1 MAPNQ
6 LEIRT
11 MNSAFGGLFTSRL
24 NMNLREDKHWAY
36 GAGSFMQNALGQRPY
51 LLYAPVQTDKTADS
65 MKEMLAEAQGLVGE
79 KPLSDA
85 EIAKVKQSDVRALPG
100 QFESSQSVL
109 GAVQSI
115 VVYHRPDDY
124 VQTLKAHIESQ
135 KDADVEAA
143 AKEVVHPNGLTW
155 VVVGDRKQI
164 EKSIR
169 ELKIGNIEVLD
180 VDGNAVK

>member
-1 MAPNQ
+1 
-6 LEIRT
+6 
-11 MNSAFGGLFTSRL
+11 
-24 NMNLREDKHWAY
+24 
-36 GAGSFMQNALGQRPY
+36 
-51 LLYAPVQTDKTADS
+51 V
-65 MKEMLAEAQGLVGE
+65 V
-79 KPLSDA
+79 
-85 EIAKVKQSDVRALPG
+85 
-100 QFESSQSVL
+100 
-109 GAVQSI
+109 GAVLYI

-124 VQTLKAHIESQ
+124 VQTLKSHIESQ